1 MFLLGRLKL
10 YAIGVVVFVLA
21 LLGIYWS
28 GRRDGAAA
36 VKADITE
43 DRLDAMKTAKD
54 VEDEIKSLDDPA
66 FVDRA
71 SQWVRKD
78 SGQ

>member
-10 YAIGVVVFVLA
+10 YAIAGAAFVLA

-28 GRRDGAAA
+28 GRKDGAAA
-36 VKADITE
+36 VKADANE
-43 DRLDAMKTAKD
+43 ARMDAVKTAKD
-54 VEDEIKSLDDPA
+54 VEDEIRSLDDPA